1 MSAWWIQAIP
11 TDTYIDRE
19 KELKVK
25 KIVYILCISAMY
37 QFKGHSIYLPKES
50 KIWIFFNKNVCLALT
65 LKSFNILW
73 IDSVVK
79 EMKTPIAYLLL
90 TSTLNF
96 KIGLLPEIVLFLLLE
111 SLGRNLYRTR
121 TERNYLNVLKCTKKN
136 TCTVNILYSVGIK
149 YEYCSY
155 SKYTNVLLCS
165 AVQTFLCM
173 AKLWTWRSL

>member
-1 MSAWWIQAIP
+1 MLNFKSVQSQNIRVVKVFSWNYCLPMSAWWIQAIP

-19 KELKVK
+19 KELKGK

-50 KIWIFFNKNVCLALT
+50 KIWIFFNKNICLALT

-90 TSTLNF
+90 TATLNF
-96 KIGLLPEIVLFLLLE
+96 KICLLPEIVLFLLLE

-121 TERNYLNVLKCTKKN
+121 TERN
-136 TCTVNILYSVGIK
+136 
-149 YEYCSY
+149 
-155 SKYTNVLLCS
+155 
-165 AVQTFLCM
+165 
-173 AKLWTWRSL
+173 